1 METPPI
7 VIDNGSYE
15 IKFGPSTNNI
25 PFRALNAL
33 AKDKFGT
40 SYLSN
45 HIKNIK
51 DISSVTF
58 RRPHELGQLTLWELE
73 SCIWDYC
80 LFNPSEFAGF
90 DLKEGK
96 GHHLIA
102 SESCMT
108 LPELSKHAD
117 QVIFEEYEFDSLFKS
132 PVAVF
137 VPFTKSYKGKMRT
150 ISGKDEDA
158 DVAISDSDDKTFTSK
173 EPVDETNSNNDYHDF
188 QLVIDSGFDCTWII
202 PVLKGIPYY
211 KAVKKLDIGGRFLT
225 GLLKETLSFRHYNMM
240 DETILVNNVKEKCL
254 FVSPTSYFDSFKSKN
269 KHVLEYVLPDFQ
281 TSFIGY
287 VRHPKEEGS
296 PLPADAQTI
305 TLTDELFT
313 IPETFFHP
321 EISQIIKP
329 GIVEAILES
338 LSMLPEI
345 VRPLMIGN
353 IVCTGGNFNLP
364 NFAQRLA
371 RELQRQLPTDW
382 TCHVSVP
389 EGDGTLFGWKVM
401 SQFAKTE
408 SYQRARVTR
417 EEYYEHGPDW
427 CTKHRFGYQNWI

>member
-1 METPPI
+1 
-7 VIDNGSYE
+7 
-15 IKFGPSTNNI
+15 
-25 PFRALNAL
+25 
-33 AKDKFGT
+33 
-40 SYLSN
+40 
-45 HIKNIK
+45 
-51 DISSVTF
+51 
-58 RRPHELGQLTLWELE
+58 
-73 SCIWDYC
+73 
-80 LFNPSEFAGF
+80 
-90 DLKEGK
+90 
-96 GHHLIA
+96 
-102 SESCMT
+102 MT

-137 VPFTKSYKGKMRT
+137 VPFTKSYKGEMRT
-150 ISGKDEDA
+150 ISGKDEDI
-158 DVAISDSDDKTFTSK
+158 DIVRGNSDS
-173 EPVDETNSNNDYHDF
+173 TNSTSSESKNAQDSGSDYHDF
-188 QLVIDSGFDCTWII
+188 QLVIDSGFNCTWII

-240 DETILVNNVKEKCL
+240 DETILVNNIKEQCL
-254 FVSPTSYFDSFKSKN
+254 FVSPVSYFDSFKTKD
-269 KHVLEYVLPDFQ
+269 KHALEYVLPDFQ
-281 TSFIGY
+281 TSFLGY
-287 VRHPKEEGS
+287 VRNPRKENV
-296 PLPADAQTI
+296 PLPEDAQII

-321 EISQIIKP
+321 EISQITKP

-345 VRPLMIGN
+345 VRPLMVGN

-371 RELQRQLPTDW
+371 AELQRQLPTDW

-389 EGDGTLFGWKVM
+389 EGDCALFGWEVM
-401 SQFAKTE
+401 SQFAKTD
-408 SYQRARVTR
+408 SYRKARVTR